1 MKIRPLI
8 ALSLILFLA
17 PTLAPALQTVASA
30 NDCQVTAC
38 VDVYT
43 QDGKIIIEGRK
54 GSVSAPPV
62 KSPPKKVTP
71 PPIKKK
77 VTPPAPKVTKK
88 AAPTVKNKAA
98 PTVKKKAAPKKS
110 TPTPQLPVAQ
120 SESLNDR
127 LIKALPTAGIAYQ
140 PEFEP
145 LVDVP
150 VYMWSDM
157 PTSFMTQV
165 KIVGE
170 IVDVALR
177 PSFTWSFGD
186 GTFLST
192 TDVGAPFPDGKIK
205 HTYANPGTYVVTL
218 ISTWNGTYTHNAQTR
233 AITGTVKT
241 TSIVSITVVT
251 SPTRFKN

>member
-1 MKIRPLI
+1 MKIKHLI
-8 ALSLILFLA
+8 ALSILA
-17 PTLAPALQTVASA
+17 TIAASNPSA
-30 NDCQVTAC
+30 AQAEECLVNAC

-54 GSVSAPPV
+54 GGTGGNSTVAPKATPTV
-62 KSPPKKVTP
+62 KATPKKVVPKKVAP
-71 PPIKKK
+71 PPIKKTT
-77 VTPPAPKVTKK
+77 VAPKPIVTKK
-88 AAPTVKNKAA
+88 PI
-98 PTVKKKAAPKKS
+98 PKKS
-110 TPTPQLPVAQ
+110 TPTPQPPVSQ
-120 SESLNDR
+120 SASLNDR

-140 PEFEP
+140 PEYEP
-145 LVDVP
+145 LVGVP
-150 VYMWSDM
+150 VFMWTDL

-192 TDVGAPFPDGKIK
+192 TDVGGPFPDGKIT
-205 HTYANPGTYVVTL
+205 HTYSNPGTYLVTL

-241 TSIVSITVVT
+241 TSIVSITIVN

>member
-1 MKIRPLI
+1 MKKFHTCAIGFIATI
-8 ALSLILFLA
+8 ALLS
-17 PTLAPALQTVASA
+17 PTAVHAE
-30 NDCQVTAC
+30 DCQSTVC

-54 GSVSAPPV
+54 GGSSTTVP
-62 KSPPKKVTP
+62 KSTP
-71 PPIKKK
+71 Q
-77 VTPPAPKVTKK
+77 VTKK
-88 AAPTVKNKAA
+88 PTPSKAA
-98 PTVKKKAAPKKS
+98 PVKPKPIKPKAVAKPPVVKKVIPKKS
-110 TPTPQLPVAQ
+110 TPTPQPPVTQ
-120 SESLNDR
+120 SASLTDR
-127 LIKALPTAGIAYQ
+127 LIKSLPTAGIAYQ
-140 PEFEP
+140 PEYEP
-145 LVDVP
+145 LVGVP
-150 VYMWSDM
+150 VYMWTDL

-192 TDVGAPFPDGKIK
+192 TDLGAPFPNGKIQ
-205 HTYANPGTYVVTL
+205 HTYSQAGTYVITL
-218 ISTWNGTYTHNAQTR
+218 VSTWNGTYTHNAQTR

-241 TSIVSITVVT
+241 TSIVMITVVT

>member
-8 ALSLILFLA
+8 ALSILLFIAPILA
-17 PTLAPALQTVASA
+17 PTMQTVAAA
-30 NDCQVTAC
+30 NDCIAAAC

-62 KSPPKKVTP
+62 KSPPKKITP
-71 PPIKKK
+71 PPVKKK
-77 VTPPAPKVTKK
+77 ITPPAPKVTKK
-88 AAPTVKNKAA
+88 AVP
-98 PTVKKKAAPKKS
+98 KKAVPKKS
-110 TPTPQLPVAQ
+110 TPTPQPPVAQ

-145 LVDVP
+145 LVGVP
-150 VYMWSDM
+150 VYMWTDL

-218 ISTWNGTYTHNAQTR
+218 ISTWNGTYTHNAQTS
-233 AITGTVKT
+233 AITVTVKA
-241 TSIVSITVVT
+241 TSIVSITIVT

>member
-8 ALSLILFLA
+8 TFSLILFIA
-17 PTLAPALQTVASA
+17 PTLAPTLQSVASA

-54 GSVSAPPV
+54 GSVGAPAV
-62 KSPPKKVTP
+62 KSPPKKTTP
-71 PPIKKK
+71 PLVKKK

-88 AAPTVKNKAA
+88 AAP
-98 PTVKKKAAPKKS
+98 KKSVPKKVVPKKS
-110 TPTPQLPVAQ
+110 TPTPQPPAPQ
-120 SESLNDR
+120 TESLNDR

-140 PEFEP
+140 PEYEP
-145 LVDVP
+145 LVGVP
-150 VYMWSDM
+150 VYMWTDL

-186 GTFLST
+186 GTYLST
-192 TDVGAPFPDGKIK
+192 TDIGAPFPDGKIK

-233 AITGTVKT
+233 AITGSVKT
-241 TSIVSITVVT
+241 TSLVTITVVT

>member
-1 MKIRPLI
+1 MKKFHIRAIGFIATI
-8 ALSLILFLA
+8 ALLSPIA
-17 PTLAPALQTVASA
+17 VHAEECQSTV
-30 NDCQVTAC
+30 C

-54 GSVSAPPV
+54 GGSSTSAPQP
-62 KSPPKKVTP
+62 TP
-71 PPIKKK
+71 Q
-77 VTPPAPKVTKK
+77 VTKK
-88 AAPTVKNKAA
+88 PTPSKAVPVKPKPIKSKAVA
-98 PTVKKKAAPKKS
+98 KPPVVKKVAPKKS
-110 TPTPQLPVAQ
+110 TPTPQPPVTQ
-120 SESLNDR
+120 SASLTDR
-127 LIKALPTAGIAYQ
+127 LIKSLPTAGIAYQ
-140 PEFEP
+140 PEYEP
-145 LVDVP
+145 LIGVP
-150 VYMWSDM
+150 VYMWTDL

-192 TDVGAPFPDGKIK
+192 TDLGAPFPNGKIQ
-205 HTYANPGTYVVTL
+205 HTYSQAGTYVVTL

-241 TSIVSITVVT
+241 TSIVMITVVT

>member
-1 MKIRPLI
+1 MKKFHIRAIGFIATI
-8 ALSLILFLA
+8 ALLSPIA
-17 PTLAPALQTVASA
+17 VHAEECQSTV
-30 NDCQVTAC
+30 C

-54 GSVSAPPV
+54 GGSSTTVP
-62 KSPPKKVTP
+62 KSTP
-71 PPIKKK
+71 Q
-77 VTPPAPKVTKK
+77 VTKK
-88 AAPTVKNKAA
+88 PAPSKAA
-98 PTVKKKAAPKKS
+98 PVKPKPIKPKVVAKPPVVKKAIPKKS
-110 TPTPQLPVAQ
+110 TPTPQPPVTQ
-120 SESLNDR
+120 SASLTDR
-127 LIKALPTAGIAYQ
+127 LIKSLPTAGIAYQ
-140 PEFEP
+140 PEYEP
-145 LVDVP
+145 LVGVP
-150 VYMWSDM
+150 VYMWTDL

-192 TDVGAPFPDGKIK
+192 TDLGAPFPNGKIQ
-205 HTYANPGTYVVTL
+205 HTYSQAGTYVITL
-218 ISTWNGTYTHNAQTR
+218 VSTWNGTYTHNAQTR

-241 TSIVSITVVT
+241 TSIVMITVVT

>member
-1 MKIRPLI
+1 MKKFYIRAIGFITTI
-8 ALSLILFLA
+8 ALLSPIA
-17 PTLAPALQTVASA
+17 VHAEECQSTV
-30 NDCQVTAC
+30 C

-54 GSVSAPPV
+54 GGSSTTAPQP
-62 KSPPKKVTP
+62 TP
-71 PPIKKK
+71 Q
-77 VTPPAPKVTKK
+77 VTKK
-88 AAPTVKNKAA
+88 PTPSKAA
-98 PTVKKKAAPKKS
+98 PVKPKPIKPKAVAKPLVVKKVAPKKS
-110 TPTPQLPVAQ
+110 TPTPQPPVTQ
-120 SESLNDR
+120 SASLTDR
-127 LIKALPTAGIAYQ
+127 LIKSLPTAGIAYQ
-140 PEFEP
+140 PEYEP
-145 LVDVP
+145 LVGVP
-150 VYMWSDM
+150 VYMWTDL

-192 TDVGAPFPDGKIK
+192 TDLGAPFPNGKIQ
-205 HTYANPGTYVVTL
+205 HTYSQAGTYAITL

-241 TSIVSITVVT
+241 TSIVMITVVT

>member
-1 MKIRPLI
+1 MKITQLI
-8 ALSLILFLA
+8 VVTALITTASLGTQSALA
-17 PTLAPALQTVASA
+17 EECLV
-30 NDCQVTAC
+30 NAC

-54 GSVSAPPV
+54 GGTTAATPTPTPTVKPTVKATPKKVVPPPV
-62 KSPPKKVTP
+62 KKKVVPPK
-71 PPIKKK
+71 
-77 VTPPAPKVTKK
+77 PKVTAK
-88 AAPTVKNKAA
+88 AV
-98 PTVKKKAAPKKS
+98 PKKS
-110 TPTPQLPVAQ
+110 TPTPAPPVAQ
-120 SESLNDR
+120 TASLNDR

-140 PEFEP
+140 PEYEP

-150 VYMWSDM
+150 VFMWTDL

-192 TDVGAPFPDGKIK
+192 TDVGGPFPDGKIK
-205 HTYANPGTYVVTL
+205 HTYSNPGTYLITL

-241 TSIVSITVVT
+241 TSIVTITVVN

>member
-8 ALSLILFLA
+8 ALSILLFIAPILA
-17 PTLAPALQTVASA
+17 PTLQTVAAA
-30 NDCQVTAC
+30 NDCIAAAC

-62 KSPPKKVTP
+62 KSPPKKVAP
-71 PPIKKK
+71 QPVKKK

-88 AAPTVKNKAA
+88 ATP
-98 PTVKKKAAPKKS
+98 KKSVPKKVAPKKS
-110 TPTPQLPVAQ
+110 TPTPQPPVPQ

-150 VYMWSDM
+150 VYMWTDL

>member
-8 ALSLILFLA
+8 TLSLILFIA
-17 PTLAPALQTVASA
+17 PTLAPTLQTVAAA

-54 GSVSAPPV
+54 GSVGAPAV

-71 PPIKKK
+71 PPVKKK
-77 VTPPAPKVTKK
+77 VTPPPPKVTKK
-88 AAPTVKNKAA
+88 AAP
-98 PTVKKKAAPKKS
+98 KKSVPKKVVPKKS
-110 TPTPQLPVAQ
+110 TPTPQPPAPQ

-140 PEFEP
+140 PEYEP
-145 LVDVP
+145 LVGVP
-150 VYMWSDM
+150 VYMWTDL

-186 GTFLST
+186 GTYLST
-192 TDVGAPFPDGKIK
+192 TDIGAPFPDGKIK

-233 AITGTVKT
+233 AITGSVKT
-241 TSIVSITVVT
+241 TSLVTITVVT

>member
-1 MKIRPLI
+1 MKITQIIVVSILVTTASISTPL
-8 ALSLILFLA
+8 ALA
-17 PTLAPALQTVASA
+17 EE
-30 NDCQVTAC
+30 CQVNAC

-54 GSVSAPPV
+54 GGIPAVTPTPTPTVKPTVKATPKKIAPPPV
-62 KSPPKKVTP
+62 KKKVAPPK
-71 PPIKKK
+71 
-77 VTPPAPKVTKK
+77 PKVTAK
-88 AAPTVKNKAA
+88 AI
-98 PTVKKKAAPKKS
+98 PKKS
-110 TPTPQLPVAQ
+110 TPTPQPPVAQ
-120 SESLNDR
+120 TASLNDR

-140 PEFEP
+140 PEYEP

-150 VYMWSDM
+150 VFMWTDL

-192 TDVGAPFPDGKIK
+192 TDVGGPFPDGKIK
-205 HTYANPGTYVVTL
+205 HTYSNPGTYLITL

-241 TSIVSITVVT
+241 TSIVTITVVN

>member
-1 MKIRPLI
+1 MKKFHIRAIGFIATI
-8 ALSLILFLA
+8 ALLSPIA
-17 PTLAPALQTVASA
+17 VHAEECQSTV
-30 NDCQVTAC
+30 C

-54 GSVSAPPV
+54 GGSSTTVP
-62 KSPPKKVTP
+62 KSTP
-71 PPIKKK
+71 Q
-77 VTPPAPKVTKK
+77 VTKK
-88 AAPTVKNKAA
+88 PTPSKAA
-98 PTVKKKAAPKKS
+98 PVKPKPIKPKAVAKPPVVKKAIPKKS
-110 TPTPQLPVAQ
+110 TPTPQPPVTQ
-120 SESLNDR
+120 SASLTDR
-127 LIKALPTAGIAYQ
+127 LIKSLPTAGIAYQ
-140 PEFEP
+140 PEYEP
-145 LVDVP
+145 LVGVP
-150 VYMWSDM
+150 VYMWTDL

-192 TDVGAPFPDGKIK
+192 TDLGAPFPNGKIQ
-205 HTYANPGTYVVTL
+205 HTYSQAGTYVITL
-218 ISTWNGTYTHNAQTR
+218 VSTWNGTYTHNAQTR

-241 TSIVSITVVT
+241 TSIVMITVVT

>member
-8 ALSLILFLA
+8 ALSLILFIAPSLA
-17 PTLAPALQTVASA
+17 PTLQTVASA
-30 NDCQVTAC
+30 NDCQATAC

-62 KSPPKKVTP
+62 KSPPKKVTRP
-71 PPIKKK
+71 PVKKK

-88 AAPTVKNKAA
+88 AAPKVT
-98 PTVKKKAAPKKS
+98 KKSVPKKS
-110 TPTPQLPVAQ
+110 TPTPQPPVPQ

-145 LVDVP
+145 LVGVP
-150 VYMWSDM
+150 VYMWTDL

>member
-1 MKIRPLI
+1 MKIIQI
-8 ALSLILFLA
+8 ALLSILITTASITTPSALA
-17 PTLAPALQTVASA
+17 E
-30 NDCQVTAC
+30 DCQLSAC

-54 GSVSAPPV
+54 GGTTAVTPAPAKPTIKAIPKKVAPKKIAPPPV
-62 KSPPKKVTP
+62 KKAVVPPKP
-71 PPIKKK
+71 R
-77 VTPPAPKVTKK
+77 VTKK
-88 AAPTVKNKAA
+88 AAPKI
-98 PTVKKKAAPKKS
+98 S
-110 TPTPQLPVAQ
+110 TPTPQPPVTQ
-120 SESLNDR
+120 SASLNDR

-140 PEFEP
+140 PEYEP

-150 VYMWSDM
+150 VFMWTDL

-205 HTYANPGTYVVTL
+205 HTYSNPGTYLITL

-241 TSIVSITVVT
+241 TSIVTITVVT

>member
-1 MKIRPLI
+1 MKITQLI
-8 ALSLILFLA
+8 VVSILITTASINTPSALA
-17 PTLAPALQTVASA
+17 E
-30 NDCQVTAC
+30 DCQVNAC

-43 QDGKIIIEGRK
+43 QDGKIIIEARK
-54 GSVSAPPV
+54 GGTTAVAPAPAKPTIKAIPKKVAPKKIVQPPV
-62 KSPPKKVTP
+62 KKTVVPPKP
-71 PPIKKK
+71 R
-77 VTPPAPKVTKK
+77 VTKK
-88 AAPTVKNKAA
+88 AAPKI
-98 PTVKKKAAPKKS
+98 S
-110 TPTPQLPVAQ
+110 TPTPQPPVTQ
-120 SESLNDR
+120 SASLNDR

-140 PEFEP
+140 PEYEP

-150 VYMWSDM
+150 VFMWTDL

-192 TDVGAPFPDGKIK
+192 TDVGGQFPDGKIK
-205 HTYANPGTYVVTL
+205 HTYSNPGTYLITL
-218 ISTWNGTYTHNAQTR
+218 ISTWNGTYTHNSQTR

-241 TSIVSITVVT
+241 TSIVTITVVN

>member
-1 MKIRPLI
+1 MKITQLAFVSILI
-8 ALSLILFLA
+8 TTATISAPSALA
-17 PTLAPALQTVASA
+17 EE
-30 NDCQVTAC
+30 CQVSAC

-54 GSVSAPPV
+54 GGTSAVTPAPTAKAIPKKVAPKKVVPPV
-62 KSPPKKVTP
+62 KKKVAPPKPT
-71 PPIKKK
+71 
-77 VTPPAPKVTKK
+77 VTKK
-88 AAPTVKNKAA
+88 AVPQ
-98 PTVKKKAAPKKS
+98 KS
-110 TPTPQLPVAQ
+110 TPTPQPPVAQ
-120 SESLNDR
+120 TASLNDR

-140 PEFEP
+140 PEYEP
-145 LVDVP
+145 LVGVP
-150 VYMWSDM
+150 VFMWTDL

-192 TDVGAPFPDGKIK
+192 TDVGGPFPDGKIK
-205 HTYANPGTYVVTL
+205 HTYSNPGTYLLTL

-241 TSIVSITVVT
+241 TSIVTITVVN

>member
-1 MKIRPLI
+1 MKTTQ
-8 ALSLILFLA
+8 LILISLLITTSLHT
-17 PTLAPALQTVASA
+17 PVAFA
-30 NDCQVTAC
+30 EECQVKAC

-54 GSVSAPPV
+54 GGATAATPAPVKPTIKATPKKIAPPPV
-62 KSPPKKVTP
+62 KKQVAPPK
-71 PPIKKK
+71 
-77 VTPPAPKVTKK
+77 PKVTKK
-88 AAPTVKNKAA
+88 V
-98 PTVKKKAAPKKS
+98 VPKVS
-110 TPTPQLPVAQ
+110 TPTPQPPAPQ
-120 SESLNDR
+120 RASLNDR

-140 PEFEP
+140 PEYEP
-145 LVDVP
+145 LVGVP
-150 VYMWSDM
+150 VFMWTDL

-205 HTYANPGTYVVTL
+205 HTYSNPGTYLITL

-241 TSIVSITVVT
+241 TSIVTITVVN
-251 SPTRFKN
+251 SPTRFMN

>member
-1 MKIRPLI
+1 MNKFHIRAIGFIATI
-8 ALSLILFLA
+8 ALLSPVA
-17 PTLAPALQTVASA
+17 VHAEECQSTV
-30 NDCQVTAC
+30 C

-54 GSVSAPPV
+54 GGSSTSAPQP
-62 KSPPKKVTP
+62 TP
-71 PPIKKK
+71 Q
-77 VTPPAPKVTKK
+77 VTKK
-88 AAPTVKNKAA
+88 PTPSKAA
-98 PTVKKKAAPKKS
+98 PVKPKPIKPKSVAKPPAVKKVAPKKS
-110 TPTPQLPVAQ
+110 TPTPQPPVTQ
-120 SESLNDR
+120 SASLTDR
-127 LIKALPTAGIAYQ
+127 LIKSLPTAGIAYQ
-140 PEFEP
+140 PEYEP
-145 LVDVP
+145 LVGVP
-150 VYMWSDM
+150 VYMWTDL

-192 TDVGAPFPDGKIK
+192 TDLGAPFPNGKIQ
-205 HTYANPGTYVVTL
+205 HTYSQAGTYAITL

-241 TSIVSITVVT
+241 TSIVMITVVT
-251 SPTRFKN
+251 SPTRFKY

>member
-1 MKIRPLI
+1 MKTTQ
-8 ALSLILFLA
+8 LILISLLITTSLHTPVALA
-17 PTLAPALQTVASA
+17 
-30 NDCQVTAC
+30 DECQVNAC

-54 GSVSAPPV
+54 GGTTA
-62 KSPPKKVTP
+62 VTP
-71 PPIKKK
+71 PPVKPTIKATPKKIAPPPVKKK
-77 VTPPAPKVTKK
+77 VAPPKPKVTKK
-88 AAPTVKNKAA
+88 PV
-98 PTVKKKAAPKKS
+98 PKVS
-110 TPTPQLPVAQ
+110 APTPQPPAPQ
-120 SESLNDR
+120 SASLNDR

-140 PEFEP
+140 PEYEP
-145 LVDVP
+145 LVGVP
-150 VYMWSDM
+150 VFMWTDL

-205 HTYANPGTYVVTL
+205 HTYSNPGTYLITL

-241 TSIVSITVVT
+241 TSIVTITVVN
-251 SPTRFKN
+251 SPTRFMN

>member
-1 MKIRPLI
+1 MKLTQIILI
-8 ALSLILFLA
+8 SILVTTASLTTPSALA
-17 PTLAPALQTVASA
+17 EE
-30 NDCQVTAC
+30 CQVSAC

-54 GSVSAPPV
+54 GGTTAVTPKPPV
-62 KSPPKKVTP
+62 KVIPKKVAPKKIAP
-71 PPIKKK
+71 PPVKKT
-77 VTPPAPKVTKK
+77 VAPPKPKPKPKVTTK
-88 AAPTVKNKAA
+88 AI
-98 PTVKKKAAPKKS
+98 PKKS
-110 TPTPQLPVAQ
+110 TPTPQPPVTQ
-120 SESLNDR
+120 SASLNDR

-140 PEFEP
+140 PEYEP
-145 LVDVP
+145 LVGVP
-150 VYMWSDM
+150 VFMWTDL

-192 TDVGAPFPDGKIK
+192 TDVGAPFPDGKIT
-205 HTYANPGTYVVTL
+205 HTYSNPGTYLITL

-241 TSIVSITVVT
+241 TSIVTITVVN

>member
-1 MKIRPLI
+1 MKKFHIRAIAFIATI
-8 ALSLILFLA
+8 ALLSPIA
-17 PTLAPALQTVASA
+17 VHAEECQSTV
-30 NDCQVTAC
+30 C

-54 GSVSAPPV
+54 GGSSTSV
-62 KSPPKKVTP
+62 PK
-71 PPIKKK
+71 
-77 VTPPAPKVTKK
+77 PAPQVTKK
-88 AAPTVKNKAA
+88 ATPTQAA
-98 PTVKKKAAPKKS
+98 PVKPKPVKPKPVKPKAVVKPPVVKKPIPKKS
-110 TPTPQLPVAQ
+110 TPTPQPPVTQTA
-120 SESLNDR
+120 SLTDR
-127 LIKALPTAGIAYQ
+127 LIKSLPTAGIAYQ
-140 PEFEP
+140 PEYEP
-145 LVDVP
+145 LVGVP
-150 VYMWSDM
+150 VYMWTDL

-192 TDVGAPFPDGKIK
+192 TDLGAPFPNGKIQ
-205 HTYANPGTYVVTL
+205 HTYSQAGTYAITL

-241 TSIVSITVVT
+241 TSIVMITVVT

>member
-1 MKIRPLI
+1 MKIIQI
-8 ALSLILFLA
+8 ALLSILFTTA
-17 PTLAPALQTVASA
+17 AITTPSASA
-30 NDCQVTAC
+30 EDCQLSAC

-54 GSVSAPPV
+54 GGTTAVTPAPAKPTIKAIPKKVAPKKIAPPPV
-62 KSPPKKVTP
+62 KKAVAPPK
-71 PPIKKK
+71 
-77 VTPPAPKVTKK
+77 PKVTKK
-88 AAPTVKNKAA
+88 AAPKI
-98 PTVKKKAAPKKS
+98 S
-110 TPTPQLPVAQ
+110 TPAPQPPVTQ
-120 SESLNDR
+120 SASLNDR

-140 PEFEP
+140 PEYEP

-150 VYMWSDM
+150 VFMWTDL

-205 HTYANPGTYVVTL
+205 HTYSNPGTYLITL

-241 TSIVSITVVT
+241 TSIVTITVVT

>member
-1 MKIRPLI
+1 MKKFHIRAIGFIATI
-8 ALSLILFLA
+8 ALLSPIA
-17 PTLAPALQTVASA
+17 VHAEECQSTV
-30 NDCQVTAC
+30 C

-54 GSVSAPPV
+54 GGSSTSAPQP
-62 KSPPKKVTP
+62 TP
-71 PPIKKK
+71 Q
-77 VTPPAPKVTKK
+77 VTKK
-88 AAPTVKNKAA
+88 PTPSKAVPVKPKPIKSKAVA
-98 PTVKKKAAPKKS
+98 KPPVVKKVAPKKS
-110 TPTPQLPVAQ
+110 TPTPQPPVTQ
-120 SESLNDR
+120 SASLTDR
-127 LIKALPTAGIAYQ
+127 LIKSLPTAGIAYQ
-140 PEFEP
+140 PEYEP
-145 LVDVP
+145 LVGVP
-150 VYMWSDM
+150 VYMWTDL

-192 TDVGAPFPDGKIK
+192 TDLGAPFPNGKIQ
-205 HTYANPGTYVVTL
+205 HTYSQAGTYVITL
-218 ISTWNGTYTHNAQTR
+218 VSTWNGTYTHNAQTR

-241 TSIVSITVVT
+241 TSIVMITVVT

>member
-1 MKIRPLI
+1 MKKFHIRAIGFIATI
-8 ALSLILFLA
+8 ALLSPIA
-17 PTLAPALQTVASA
+17 VHAEECQSTV
-30 NDCQVTAC
+30 C

-54 GSVSAPPV
+54 GGSSTSAPQP
-62 KSPPKKVTP
+62 TP
-71 PPIKKK
+71 Q
-77 VTPPAPKVTKK
+77 VTKK
-88 AAPTVKNKAA
+88 PTPSKAA
-98 PTVKKKAAPKKS
+98 PVKPKPIKPKAVAKPPVVKKVAPKKS
-110 TPTPQLPVAQ
+110 TPTPQPPVTQ
-120 SESLNDR
+120 SASLTDR
-127 LIKALPTAGIAYQ
+127 LIKSLPTAGIAYQ
-140 PEFEP
+140 PEYEP
-145 LVDVP
+145 LVGVP
-150 VYMWSDM
+150 VYMWTDL

-192 TDVGAPFPDGKIK
+192 TDLGAPFPNGKIQ
-205 HTYANPGTYVVTL
+205 HTYSQAGTYAITL

-241 TSIVSITVVT
+241 TSIVMITVVT

>member
-1 MKIRPLI
+1 MKK
-8 ALSLILFLA
+8 FH
-17 PTLAPALQTVASA
+17 TLALGFIIAIAPLTPTAVHAEECQSTV
-30 NDCQVTAC
+30 C

-54 GSVSAPPV
+54 GGSST
-62 KSPPKKVTP
+62 SIPK
-71 PPIKKK
+71 
-77 VTPPAPKVTKK
+77 PAPQVTKK
-88 AAPTVKNKAA
+88 ATPTQAA
-98 PTVKKKAAPKKS
+98 PVKPKPVKPKAVVKPPIVKKPIPKKS
-110 TPTPQLPVAQ
+110 TPTPQPPVTQTA
-120 SESLNDR
+120 SLTDR
-127 LIKALPTAGIAYQ
+127 LIKSLPTAGIAYQ
-140 PEFEP
+140 PEYEP
-145 LVDVP
+145 LVGVP
-150 VYMWSDM
+150 VYMWTDL
-157 PTSFMTQV
+157 PTSFMAQV

-192 TDVGAPFPDGKIK
+192 TDHGAPFPNGKIQ
-205 HTYANPGTYVVTL
+205 HTYSQAGTYVITL

-241 TSIVSITVVT
+241 TSIVMATVVN

>member
-1 MKIRPLI
+1 MKITQLI
-8 ALSLILFLA
+8 VISILITTASMNTPSALA
-17 PTLAPALQTVASA
+17 EE
-30 NDCQVTAC
+30 CQVSAC

-54 GSVSAPPV
+54 GGTTALTPAPVKPTIKAIPKKVAPKKIVRPPV
-62 KSPPKKVTP
+62 KKSVVPPKP
-71 PPIKKK
+71 R
-77 VTPPAPKVTKK
+77 VTKK
-88 AAPTVKNKAA
+88 AV
-98 PTVKKKAAPKKS
+98 PKIS
-110 TPTPQLPVAQ
+110 TPTPQPPVAQ
-120 SESLNDR
+120 SASLNDR

-140 PEFEP
+140 PEYEP

-150 VYMWSDM
+150 VFMWTDL

-192 TDVGAPFPDGKIK
+192 TDVGGPFPDGKIK
-205 HTYANPGTYVVTL
+205 HTYSNPGTYLITL

-241 TSIVSITVVT
+241 TSIVTITVVN

>member
-1 MKIRPLI
+1 MKKHSFAALTITTLI
-8 ALSLILFLA
+8 ATTLSTFS
-17 PTLAPALQTVASA
+17 PAHA
-30 NDCQVTAC
+30 DECQAIAC

-54 GSVSAPPV
+54 GSGSKTTTTPTPQVSKKAV
-62 KSPPKKVTP
+62 PKKVVPKPTP
-71 PPIKKK
+71 TPKLTVQPKKAVPKK
-77 VTPPAPKVTKK
+77 VI
-88 AAPTVKNKAA
+88 
-98 PTVKKKAAPKKS
+98 PKKS
-110 TPTPQLPVAQ
+110 TPTPAPVVAQ
-120 SESLNDR
+120 SASLSDR

-150 VYMWSDM
+150 VYFWTDL
-157 PTSFMTQV
+157 PTSFTTQV

-177 PSFTWSFGD
+177 PSFMWSFGD

-192 TDVGAPFPDGKIK
+192 TEVGAPFPNGKNTHI
-205 HTYANPGTYVVTL
+205 YARSGTYLVAL
-218 ISTWNGTYTHNAQTR
+218 IATWNGTYTHNAQTR

-241 TSIVSITVVT
+241 TSIVSITVVN

>member
-1 MKIRPLI
+1 MH
-8 ALSLILFLA
+8 S
-17 PTLAPALQTVASA
+17 VAFA
-30 NDCQVTAC
+30 DECLTTAC

-54 GSVSAPPV
+54 GSVSAPPA
-62 KSPPKKVTP
+62 KS
-71 PPIKKK
+71 
-77 VTPPAPKVTKK
+77 APTKK
-88 AAPTVKNKAA
+88 AAPVQPKKVVPPPVKKKVSP
-98 PTVKKKAAPKKS
+98 PTPKVTKKAAPKKS
-110 TPTPQLPVAQ
+110 TPTPQAPVAQ
-120 SESLNDR
+120 SASLNDR

-150 VYMWSDM
+150 VYMWTDL

-186 GTFLST
+186 GTYLST
-192 TDVGAPFPDGKIK
+192 TDVGGPFPDGKIK
-205 HTYANPGTYVVTL
+205 HTYSNAGTYVVTL

-233 AITGTVKT
+233 AITGSVKT
-241 TSIVSITVVT
+241 TSLVTITIVN

>member
-1 MKIRPLI
+1 MKIFQI
-8 ALSLILFLA
+8 ALLSILITTA
-17 PTLAPALQTVASA
+17 SITTPSASA
-30 NDCQVTAC
+30 EDCQLSAC

-54 GSVSAPPV
+54 GGITA
-62 KSPPKKVTP
+62 VTP
-71 PPIKKK
+71 KI
-77 VTPPAPKVTKK
+77 
-88 AAPTVKNKAA
+88 
-98 PTVKKKAAPKKS
+98 S
-110 TPTPQLPVAQ
+110 TPTPQPPVTQ
-120 SESLNDR
+120 SASLNDR

-140 PEFEP
+140 PEYEP

-150 VYMWSDM
+150 VFMWTDL

-170 IVDVALR
+170 IVDVSLR

-205 HTYANPGTYVVTL
+205 HTYSNPGTYLITL

-241 TSIVSITVVT
+241 TSIVTITVVT

>member
-1 MKIRPLI
+1 MKITQLI
-8 ALSLILFLA
+8 VVSILITTASINTPSALA
-17 PTLAPALQTVASA
+17 E
-30 NDCQVTAC
+30 DCQVNAC

-43 QDGKIIIEGRK
+43 QDGKIIIEARK
-54 GSVSAPPV
+54 GGTTAVAPAPAKPTIKAIPKKVAPKKIVQPPV
-62 KSPPKKVTP
+62 KKTVVPPKP
-71 PPIKKK
+71 R
-77 VTPPAPKVTKK
+77 VTKK
-88 AAPTVKNKAA
+88 AAPKI
-98 PTVKKKAAPKKS
+98 S
-110 TPTPQLPVAQ
+110 TPTPQPPVTQ
-120 SESLNDR
+120 SASLNDR

-140 PEFEP
+140 PEYEP

-150 VYMWSDM
+150 VFMWTDL

-192 TDVGAPFPDGKIK
+192 TDVGGQFPDGKIK
-205 HTYANPGTYVVTL
+205 HTYSNPGTYLITL

-241 TSIVSITVVT
+241 TSIVTITVVN

>member
-1 MKIRPLI
+1 MKTTQ
-8 ALSLILFLA
+8 LILISLLITTSLHTPVALA
-17 PTLAPALQTVASA
+17 
-30 NDCQVTAC
+30 DECQVNAC

-54 GSVSAPPV
+54 GGTTA
-62 KSPPKKVTP
+62 VTP
-71 PPIKKK
+71 PPVKPTIKATPKKIAPPPVKKK
-77 VTPPAPKVTKK
+77 VAPPKPKVTKK
-88 AAPTVKNKAA
+88 AAPKVSA
-98 PTVKKKAAPKKS
+98 
-110 TPTPQLPVAQ
+110 PTPQPPAPQ
-120 SESLNDR
+120 SASLNDR

-140 PEFEP
+140 PEYEP
-145 LVDVP
+145 LVGVP
-150 VYMWSDM
+150 VFMWTDL

-192 TDVGAPFPDGKIK
+192 TDAGAPFPDGKIK
-205 HTYANPGTYVVTL
+205 HTYSNPGTYLITL

-241 TSIVSITVVT
+241 TSIVTITVVN
-251 SPTRFKN
+251 SPTRFMN

>member
-71 PPIKKK
+71 PPVKKK
-77 VTPPAPKVTKK
+77 VTPPAPKVRKK
-88 AAPTVKNKAA
+88 SVP
-98 PTVKKKAAPKKS
+98 KKVAPKKS
-110 TPTPQLPVAQ
+110 TPTPQPPIPQ

-150 VYMWSDM
+150 VYMWSDL

-205 HTYANPGTYVVTL
+205 HTYANPGTYIVTL

>member
-1 MKIRPLI
+1 MKKLQIITI
-8 ALSLILFLA
+8 ASLSL
-17 PTLAPALQTVASA
+17 ALISPIATHA
-30 NDCQVTAC
+30 NECQATAC

-54 GSVSAPPV
+54 GSGTTSSTVPAPPV
-62 KSPPKKVTP
+62 TKKPAPPVIKKPLPPKPKP
-71 PPIKKK
+71 P
-77 VTPPAPKVTKK
+77 VVKK
-88 AAPTVKNKAA
+88 AP
-98 PTVKKKAAPKKS
+98 PKKS
-110 TPTPQLPVAQ
+110 TPTPQPPVTRTA
-120 SESLNDR
+120 SLNDR
-127 LIKALPTAGIAYQ
+127 LIKSLPTAGIAYQ
-140 PEFEP
+140 PEYEP
-145 LVDVP
+145 LVGVP
-150 VYMWSDM
+150 VYMWTDL

-192 TDVGAPFPDGKIK
+192 NDFGAPFPDGKIQ
-205 HTYANPGTYVVTL
+205 HTYSQAGTYVITL

-241 TSIVSITVVT
+241 TSLVMVTVVT

>member
-8 ALSLILFLA
+8 ALSLILFIA
-17 PTLAPALQTVASA
+17 PSLAPALQTVASA
-30 NDCQVTAC
+30 NDCIAAAC

-71 PPIKKK
+71 PPVKKK
-77 VTPPAPKVTKK
+77 VAPPAPKVTKK
-88 AAPTVKNKAA
+88 ATP
-98 PTVKKKAAPKKS
+98 KKSVPKKVAPKKS
-110 TPTPQLPVAQ
+110 TPTPQPPVPR

-127 LIKALPTAGIAYQ
+127 LIRALPTAGIAYQ

-145 LVDVP
+145 LVGVP
-150 VYMWSDM
+150 VYMWTDL

-192 TDVGAPFPDGKIK
+192 TDVGAPFPDGKVK

>member
-1 MKIRPLI
+1 MKLTT
-8 ALSLILFLA
+8 ASVFTLSLMLTFTPAALA
-17 PTLAPALQTVASA
+17 
-30 NDCQVTAC
+30 DECQLRAC

-54 GSVSAPPV
+54 GGSVAT
-62 KSPPKKVTP
+62 SPTPQPK
-71 PPIKKK
+71 
-77 VTPPAPKVTKK
+77 PKVTKV
-88 AAPTVKNKAA
+88 AP
-98 PTVKKKAAPKKS
+98 KKAAPPPISPTTPNKVAPPKPKVRKKPAPKR
-110 TPTPQLPVAQ
+110 PTPAPSAPQTA
-120 SESLNDR
+120 SLNDR

-140 PEFEP
+140 PEYEP

-150 VYMWSDM
+150 VYLWTDL

-192 TDVGAPFPDGKIK
+192 TDVGSPYPDGKIQ
-205 HTYANPGTYVVTL
+205 HTYAKAGTYLITL

-233 AITGTVKT
+233 AITGSVKT
-241 TSIVSITVVT
+241 TSIATITIVT
-251 SPTRFKN
+251 SPTRFKS

>member
-1 MKIRPLI
+1 MKTTQ
-8 ALSLILFLA
+8 LILISLLITTSLHT
-17 PTLAPALQTVASA
+17 PVASA
-30 NDCQVTAC
+30 EECQVNAC

-54 GSVSAPPV
+54 GGVTAATPAPVKPTIKATPKKIAPPPV
-62 KSPPKKVTP
+62 QKKVTP
-71 PPIKKK
+71 PK
-77 VTPPAPKVTKK
+77 PKVTKK
-88 AAPTVKNKAA
+88 AV
-98 PTVKKKAAPKKS
+98 PKVS
-110 TPTPQLPVAQ
+110 TPTPQPPAPQ
-120 SESLNDR
+120 SASLNDR

-140 PEFEP
+140 PEYEP
-145 LVDVP
+145 LVGVP
-150 VYMWSDM
+150 VFMWTDL

-205 HTYANPGTYVVTL
+205 HTYSNPGTYLITL

-241 TSIVSITVVT
+241 TSIVTITLVN
-251 SPTRFKN
+251 SPTRFMN

>member
-8 ALSLILFLA
+8 TLSILLFIAPILA
-17 PTLAPALQTVASA
+17 PTMQTVAAA
-30 NDCQVTAC
+30 NDCIAAAC

-71 PPIKKK
+71 PPVKKK
-77 VTPPAPKVTKK
+77 VTPPARKVTKK
-88 AAPTVKNKAA
+88 ATP
-98 PTVKKKAAPKKS
+98 KKSVPKKVAPKKS
-110 TPTPQLPVAQ
+110 TPTPQPPVPQ

-150 VYMWSDM
+150 VYMWTDL

>member
-1 MKIRPLI
+1 MVTPL
-8 ALSLILFLA
+8 ALA
-17 PTLAPALQTVASA
+17 E
-30 NDCQVTAC
+30 DCLVNAC

-54 GSVSAPPV
+54 GGTTAVAPTPTVKVTPKKVLPKKINPPPV
-62 KSPPKKVTP
+62 KKAVVSSKPK
-71 PPIKKK
+71 
-77 VTPPAPKVTKK
+77 
-88 AAPTVKNKAA
+88 PTVTAKA
-98 PTVKKKAAPKKS
+98 VPKKS
-110 TPTPQLPVAQ
+110 TPTPQPPVSQ
-120 SESLNDR
+120 SASLNDR

-140 PEFEP
+140 PEYEP
-145 LVDVP
+145 LVGVP
-150 VYMWSDM
+150 VFMWTDL

-192 TDVGAPFPDGKIK
+192 TDVGGPFPNGKIT
-205 HTYANPGTYVVTL
+205 HIYSNPGTYLVTL

-241 TSIVSITVVT
+241 TSIVSITIVN